1 MTTIFSPFRELELAT
16 RPRLA
21 PIAAPSAVP
30 FDAFR
35 TEDALELRFDLPG
48 YAPEDVDLSVERN
61 LLTLTASRTRSV
73 PEGASTVVAERRH
86 GAVRR
91 QLRLSDSL
99 DLSDVQ
105 ARFDN
110 GVLSVRIPVAA
121 TAQPHR
127 VQIAVGGTPE
137 VEAAPIVESAPIVE
151 AAVLDADAAE
161 DASPN

>member
-1 MTTIFSPFRELELAT
+1 MTTIFSPFREFDLAS
-16 RPRLA
+16 RSRLA
-21 PIAAPSAVP
+21 PVAAPANVP
-30 FDAFR
+30 FDAVR

-61 LLTLTASRTRSV
+61 VLTLTARREQV
-73 PEGASTVVAERRH
+73 LPEGASLVVSQRRH
-86 GAVRR
+86 GTVRR

-110 GVLSVRIPVAA
+110 GVLSVRVPVAA

-127 VQIAVGGTPE
+127 VEISVGAAPM
-137 VEAAPIVESAPIVE
+137 VEAAALE
-151 AAVLDADAAE
+151 ADAAE
-161 DASPN
+161 DTSAN